1 MSTGF
6 CSVVFKRSENPEEIQ
21 AIPQQMVAN
30 RVLLVLF
37 MQSLQDARFILMGTA
52 VLLPEE
58 EQAAAREA
66 YLAKHPHA
74 FYVDFG
80 DFRWFR
86 MEGLKPARFNGGFA
100 RAATVSRGVLCWVH
114 KLG

>member
-1 MSTGF
+1 MVIKKDWF
-6 CSVVFKRSENPEEIQ
+6 CGDG
-21 AIPQQMVAN
+21 
-30 RVLLVLF
+30 L
-37 MQSLQDARFILMGTA
+37 QSLQDARFILMGTA
-52 VLLPEE
+52 VLIPEE

-86 MEGLKPARFNGGFA
+86 VEGLKPSRFNGGFA
-100 RAATVSRGVLCWVH
+100 RAATVSDGCWFYCN
-114 KLG
+114 